1 MEDQQTLTYIYVIVF
16 DSGPRLR
23 RHADR
28 AQGFDLN
35 ALQMH
40 GRRGKPISI
49 FQRGARAR
57 DSDQRA
63 RIPLASG
70 PGLRRDANRAQ
81 GSDTYAL
88 EMHASC
94 LQEQNSAAYANAVDV
109 GPCAPT
115 RIRSNLQSGEIT
127 RKWRALKAGKAEK
140 QKTMICIH
148 ILACIARA
156 QGSDADTFK
165 PHALTNSKSK
175 SPCVLQYD
183 GRDQDTA
190 SFEFPISYGRLG
202 PRAPT
207 SRHSETTRVQLKK

>member
-1 MEDQQTLTYIYVIVF
+1 MARRQDSRCCNMELILYF
-16 DSGPRLR
+16 SSLR
-23 RHADR
+23 RRPA
-28 AQGFDLN
+28 AGL
-35 ALQMH
+35 
-40 GRRGKPISI
+40 
-49 FQRGARAR
+49 GATPSHHPAP
-57 DSDQRA
+57 A
-63 RIPLASG
+63 PA
-70 PGLRRDANRAQ
+70 
-81 GSDTYAL
+81 
-88 EMHASC
+88 
-94 LQEQNSAAYANAVDV
+94 V

-115 RIRSNLQSGEIT
+115 RIRSSLQSGEIT

-165 PHALTNSKSK
+165 PHALTNSRSK
-175 SPCVLQYD
+175 TPRVLQYD
-183 GRDQDTA
+183 VRDQDTA